1 MEIRNSCKAEGRA
14 IRFKGFSG
22 GDFRV
27 LVAMLLLVAGCGAP
41 GEPTPP
47 SPPIPVAI
55 TDLKA
60 HQLGDAVLLSFTLPN
75 KSTLG
80 VRLTQIPTLEVWR
93 GGLRPDGT
101 PDPRSFHLVD
111 TVPGTILSGYVQQ
124 GEVLF
129 PDPVQPEELRT
140 RTGETVLYRV
150 RTRVSDRKSSQNSNE
165 VTLDLYPVP
174 QRISDLKAE
183 VTEKSIQLSWSA
195 PTSTS
200 AGAQLPPIREYHV
213 YRGELDPATAAAA
226 EKDLHAAVWKLP
238 LLQITVT
245 PKTEYQD
252 ASFDFGK
259 TYAYVVR
266 SVINEAG
273 SLIESGDSVP
283 AILTPKDTFPP
294 TAPQNLAAAVLSGT
308 SPGTFAVD
316 LSWSIN
322 LETDVAGYRVY
333 RSESENARGQLLTPD
348 LLPTPSFRD
357 AAAQAG
363 HRYWYTVTAVD
374 HAGNESP
381 ASAATLA
388 ELPEL
393 SR

>member
-1 MEIRNSCKAEGRA
+1 MEIRNSCKAGERA
-14 IRFKGFSG
+14 IRFKGFWG
-22 GDFRV
+22 GNFRV
-27 LVAMLLLVAGCGAP
+27 LVVAFLLVAGCGAP

-47 SPPIPVAI
+47 SPPIPVAT

-60 HQLGDAVLLSFTLPN
+60 HQLGDAVLLSFTLPT

-80 VRLTQIPTLEVWR
+80 ERLTQVPTLEVWR

-111 TVPGTILSGYVQQ
+111 TVPGTILSSYLQQ
-124 GEVLF
+124 GEVSF
-129 PDPVQPEELRT
+129 PYPVQPEELRT
-140 RTGETVLYRV
+140 RTGETVLYRI

-165 VTLDLYPVP
+165 VMLDVYPVP

-200 AGAQLPPIREYHV
+200 AGAQLPPVQEYHV
-213 YRGELDPATAAAA
+213 YRGELDPASAAAA

-238 LLQITVT
+238 LLQIAVT

-259 TYAYVVR
+259 TYAYAVR
-266 SVINEAG
+266 SVINAAG

-283 AILTPKDTFPP
+283 GILTPKDTFPP
-294 TAPQNLAAAVLSGT
+294 STPQNLATAVLPGT
-308 SPGTFAVD
+308 SPDTFAVD

-333 RSESENARGQLLTPD
+333 RSESENARGQLQTPD
-348 LLPTPSFRD
+348 LLSTPSFRD
-357 AAAQAG
+357 NSVQAG

-388 ELPEL
+388 ELP
-393 SR
+393 

>member
-1 MEIRNSCKAEGRA
+1 MEIRNSCKAGERA
-14 IRFKGFSG
+14 IRLKGFWD
-22 GDFRV
+22 GDLRV
-27 LVAMLLLVAGCGAP
+27 LVAAFLLVAGCGAP

-47 SPPIPVAI
+47 SPPIPVAV

-60 HQLGDAVLLSFTLPN
+60 HQLGDAVLLNFTLPT

-80 VRLTQIPTLEVWR
+80 LKLTQVATLEVWR

-101 PDPRSFHLVD
+101 PDPRSFRLVD
-111 TVPGTILSGYVQQ
+111 TVPGTILSSYVQQ
-124 GEVLF
+124 GEVSF
-129 PDPVQPEELRT
+129 PDPVQPDELRA

-174 QRISDLKAE
+174 QRISDLKTE
-183 VTEKSIQLSWSA
+183 ETEKSIQLSWSA
-195 PTSTS
+195 PSSTS
-200 AGAQLPPIREYHV
+200 AGAELPPIREYHV
-213 YRGELDPATAAAA
+213 YRGELDPASAAAA

-238 LLQITVT
+238 LLQIAVT
-245 PKTEYQD
+245 TKTEYQD

-283 AILTPKDTFPP
+283 AILSAKDTFPP
-294 TAPQNLAAAVLSGT
+294 AAPQNPTAGMLPGT
-308 SPGTFAVD
+308 SPGTAIVD

-357 AAAQAG
+357 TSVQAG

-374 HAGNESP
+374 RAGNESL

-388 ELPEL
+388 ELP
-393 SR
+393 

>member
-1 MEIRNSCKAEGRA
+1 MEIRNSCKAGERA
-14 IRFKGFSG
+14 IRFKGFWG

-27 LVAMLLLVAGCGAP
+27 LVAAFLLVAGCGAP

-55 TDLKA
+55 TDVKA
-60 HQLGDAVLLSFTLPN
+60 RQLGDAVLLSFTLPT

-80 VRLTQIPTLEVWR
+80 ERLTQVPTLEVWR
-93 GGLRPDGT
+93 GELHPDGT

-111 TVPGTILSGYVQQ
+111 TVPGTILSSYVQQ
-124 GEVLF
+124 GEVSF
-129 PDPVQPEELRT
+129 PYPVQPEELRT

-165 VTLDLYPVP
+165 VMLDLYPVP
-174 QRISDLKAE
+174 QRISDLKPE
-183 VTEKSIQLSWSA
+183 VTENSIQLSWSA

-200 AGAQLPPIREYHV
+200 AGAQLPPIQEYHV
-213 YRGELDPATAAAA
+213 YRGELDPASAAAA

-238 LLQITVT
+238 LLQIAVT

-266 SVINEAG
+266 SVINAAG

-283 AILTPKDTFPP
+283 AILMPKDTFPP
-294 TAPQNLAAAVLSGT
+294 STPQNLAAAVLPGT

-333 RSESENARGQLLTPD
+333 RSESENARGQLQTPD

-357 AAAQAG
+357 SSVQAG

-374 HAGNESP
+374 RAGNESP
-381 ASAATLA
+381 ASTATLA
-388 ELPEL
+388 ELP
-393 SR
+393 